1 MSQEPSENKN
11 KRKGLI
17 TTITVHAVLVVLF
30 AFYGLTYLDPPP
42 EQGGI
47 PINFG
52 TSDDGMMSDIP
63 EPPSESIPE
72 HTQPENTDQ
81 VDDEVMTQ
89 DAEEAPAIVEKKEEK
104 KVEEKKE
111 VEEKKPEPKP
121 NRALN
126 MADRMKK
133 NNTSEGGGDGNTGKA
148 GDQGKLN
155 GDPNSKN
162 YSGLGGSGGGPSFSL
177 GGRSMKYTPPIED
190 NSQDEG
196 TVVVEI
202 IVDKYGKVVR
212 ASAGA
217 RGSNTASPIL
227 YKKARDAALNTK
239 FSANP
244 DADQQKGTMTF
255 IFILN

>member
-1 MSQEPSENKN
+1 MSTEQSENKT

-17 TTITVHAVLVVLF
+17 TTIAVHAVLIVLF
-30 AFYGLTYLDPPP
+30 AFYGMTYLDPPP

-63 EPPSESIPE
+63 EPPSESTPE
-72 HTQPENTDQ
+72 PVQPVAAEQ
-81 VDDEVMTQ
+81 VEEDILTQ
-89 DAEEAPAIVEKKEEK
+89 DVVDAPAIEKKKEEK
-104 KVEEKKE
+104 KIEEKPI
-111 VEEKKPEPKP
+111 VEEKKPDPKP
-121 NRALN
+121 NPTLN
-126 MADRMKK
+126 MADRMKSQNK
-133 NNTSEGGGDGNTGKA
+133 TNGGGDGITGKP
-148 GDQGKLN
+148 GDQGKIN
-155 GDPNSKN
+155 GDPNSN
-162 YSGLGGSGGGPSFSL
+162 SYSGLGGSGGGPSFSL
-177 GGRSMKYTPPIED
+177 AGRSMKSSPPIKD

-217 RGSNTASPIL
+217 RGSNTTSPIL
-227 YKKARDAALNTK
+227 YKKATEAALNTK

-244 DADQQKGTMTF
+244 DAEQQKGTMTF

>member
-1 MSQEPSENKN
+1 MSTERSENKN

-17 TTITVHAVLVVLF
+17 TTIVVHAALMVLF

-42 EQGGI
+42 EEGGI

-52 TSDDGMMSDIP
+52 TSDEGMMSDIP

-72 HTQPENTDQ
+72 PTQAES
-81 VDDEVMTQ
+81 VEEVEDVLTQ
-89 DAEEAPAIVEKKEEK
+89 DTEDAPVLEEKKEEEEK
-104 KVEEKKE
+104 IVEEKI
-111 VEEKKPEPKP
+111 VEEKKPKPKP
-121 NRALN
+121 NRALS
-126 MADRMKK
+126 MAERMKSNSTTK
-133 NNTSEGGGDGNTGKA
+133 GGGDGITGKP
-148 GDQGKLN
+148 GDQGKIN
-155 GDPNSKN
+155 GDENSKN
-162 YSGLGGSGGGPSFSL
+162 YTGLGGKGEGPSFSL
-177 GGRSMKYTPPIED
+177 GGRSMKSTPEIED

-202 IVDKYGKVVR
+202 IVDKYGKVIR
-212 ASAGA
+212 ANAGA
-217 RGSNTASPIL
+217 RGSSTTSPIL
-227 YKKARDAALNTK
+227 YKKATDAALNTK

>member
-1 MSQEPSENKN
+1 MSQEESENKN

-17 TTITVHAVLVVLF
+17 TTITVHAVLIVLF
-30 AFYGLTYLDPPP
+30 AFYGMTYLDPPP
-42 EQGGI
+42 EPGGI

-52 TSDDGMMSDIP
+52 TSDDGMMSEIP
-63 EPPSESIPE
+63 EPPSESMPE
-72 HTQPENTDQ
+72 PVEPETAEQ
-81 VDDEVMTQ
+81 VDDEIITQ
-89 DAEEAPAIVEKKEEK
+89 DTEDAPAIEEKKEEK
-104 KVEEKKE
+104 KVEEKKV

-126 MADRMKK
+126 MADRMKSD
-133 NNTSEGGGDGNTGKA
+133 NTTNGGGDGVTGKP
-148 GDQGKLN
+148 GDQGKVN

-177 GGRSMKYTPPIED
+177 AGRSMKSSPPIKD
-190 NSQDEG
+190 NSQEEG

-212 ASAGA
+212 ANAGA
-217 RGSNTASPIL
+217 RGSNTTSPLL
-227 YKKARDAALNTK
+227 YKKATEAALNTK